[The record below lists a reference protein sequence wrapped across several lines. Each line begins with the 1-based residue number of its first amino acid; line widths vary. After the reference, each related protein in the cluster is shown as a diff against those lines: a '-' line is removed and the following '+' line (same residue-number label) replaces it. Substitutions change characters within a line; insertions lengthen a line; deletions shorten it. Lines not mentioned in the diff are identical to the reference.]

1 MMSANAV
8 VMSDDEQVHLATIEW
23 DRGEWLHAK
32 GKYSREHTWHL
43 SGGGKLKASDSPF
56 FLPAGYRDKTKLN
69 AENLFVA
76 SISSAHMLTW
86 LHIAFAMGIEVKTYR
101 DEAHGVLSEI
111 EEGVYWVS
119 EVILHP
125 RIVYDERSSAT
136 PAAEAR
142 IHELAQEQSFLARSI
157 KTEVTVRSA

>member
-1 MMSANAV
+1 MISANAIA
-8 VMSDDEQVHLATIEW
+8 MADDEQVHLATIDW
-23 DRGEWLHAK
+23 DRGEWLHVK

-43 SGGGKLKASDSPF
+43 LGGGKLKASDSPF
-56 FLPAGYRDKTKLN
+56 FLPAGLRDKAKLN

-86 LHIAFAMGIEVKTYR
+86 LHIAFAMGIEVKSYR
-101 DEAHGVLSEI
+101 DEARGVLSEI

-125 RIVYDERSSAT
+125 KIVRRARERDAGRGGAPARARAGAVLHRPLDQDEGDGA
-136 PAAEAR
+136 
-142 IHELAQEQSFLARSI
+142 
-157 KTEVTVRSA
+157 